1 MNAQMQGKAKASS
14 VPLVSFTPAPTG
26 LLQRT

>member
-1 MNAQMQGKAKASS
+1 MNVQMQSKAKAFS
-14 VPLVSFTPAPTG
+14 VPLLSFTPAPTG

>member
-1 MNAQMQGKAKASS
+1 MNVRMQSKAKASAVPS
-14 VPLVSFTPAPTG
+14 VSLTPAPTG